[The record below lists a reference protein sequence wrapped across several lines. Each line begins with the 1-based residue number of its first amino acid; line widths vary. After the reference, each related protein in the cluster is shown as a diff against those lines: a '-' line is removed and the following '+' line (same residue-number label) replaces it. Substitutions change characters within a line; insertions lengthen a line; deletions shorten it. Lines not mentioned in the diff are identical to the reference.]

1 MSKTNTLI
9 SHHGE
14 SSNSRADKMSGMT
27 EACREWSRGKSKK
40 EYKKFFSKKRRQFLK
55 NEKFFDKI

>member
-40 EYKKFFSKKRRQFLK
+40 EYKKFFSTGKPDSKTRPRL
-55 NEKFFDKI
+55 